1 MAEIEWSSKA
11 ENDLNEIIDYIAQ
24 DSLEYAL
31 SFYEQVREKV
41 ENLAKFPKIGR
52 KVPELDDPKI
62 RELILRN
69 YRIIY
74 RLLEEKVQIV
84 RLFHGSRIMDLK
96 LN

>member
-41 ENLAKFPKIGR
+41 ENLIQFPKMGKI
-52 KVPELDDPKI
+52 VPELDEPNI
-62 RELILRN
+62 RELLT
-69 YRIIY
+69 
-74 RLLEEKVQIV
+74 
-84 RLFHGSRIMDLK
+84 
-96 LN
+96 LNFD

>member
-41 ENLAKFPKIGR
+41 ENLILFPKMGR
-52 KVPELDDPKI
+52 IVPELDDPNI

-74 RLLEEKVQIV
+74 KILGEKIQLV
-84 RLFHGSRIMDLK
+84 RLFHGSKIIDFK
-96 LN
+96 T

>member
-41 ENLAKFPKIGR
+41 ENLIKFPRMGR
-52 KVPELDDPKI
+52 IVPELDEPNI

-74 RLLEEKVQIV
+74 RIFEKEVQII
-84 RLFHGSRIMDLK
+84 RLFHGSRIMDFK
-96 LN
+96 I

>member
-1 MAEIEWSSKA
+1 MVEIEWSSIA
-11 ENDLNEIIDYIAQ
+11 QNDLNEIIDYIAQ

-41 ENLAKFPKIGR
+41 ENLTQFPKIGS
-52 KVPELDDPKI
+52 KVPELDDSNI

-74 RLLEEKVQIV
+74 RILVEKVQIIRV
-84 RLFHGSRIMDLK
+84 IHGSRILDYGT
-96 LN
+96 

>member
-31 SFYEQVREKV
+31 SFYEQIREKV

-62 RELILRN
+62 RELILGN

-74 RLLEEKVQIV
+74 RLLEEKVQVV
-84 RLFHGSRIMDLK
+84 RIFHGSRIMDLK
-96 LN
+96 

>member
-41 ENLAKFPKIGR
+41 ENLIKFPRMGR
-52 KVPELDDPKI
+52 IVPELDEPNI

-74 RLLEEKVQIV
+74 RIFEKEVQIV
-84 RLFHGSRIMDLK
+84 RLFHGSRNMDFK
-96 LN
+96 I

>member
-41 ENLAKFPKIGR
+41 ENLIKFPRMGR
-52 KVPELDDPKI
+52 IVPELDEPNI

-74 RLLEEKVQIV
+74 RIFEKEVQIV
-84 RLFHGSRIMDLK
+84 RLFHGSRIMDHK
-96 LN
+96 I

>member
-41 ENLAKFPKIGR
+41 ENLIKFPRMGR
-52 KVPELDDPKI
+52 IVPELDDPNI

-74 RLLEEKVQIV
+74 RIFEKEVQII
-84 RLFHGSRIMDLK
+84 RLFHGSRIMDFK
-96 LN
+96 I

>member
-1 MAEIEWSSKA
+1 MAEIEWSLKA

-31 SFYEQVREKV
+31 SFYEEVREKV
-41 ENLAKFPKIGR
+41 ENLIQFPKMGR
-52 KVPELDDPKI
+52 IVPELDESNI

-74 RLLEEKVQIV
+74 RILGEKIQIV
-84 RLFHGSRIMDLK
+84 RLFHGSRIIDFEF
-96 LN
+96 

>member
-41 ENLAKFPKIGR
+41 ENLNMFPEMWRI
-52 KVPELDDPKI
+52 VPELNDPNI

-74 RLLEEKVQIV
+74 RILGEKIQLL
-84 RLFHGSRIMDLK
+84 RLFHGSRIIDFK
-96 LN
+96 T

>member
-1 MAEIEWSSKA
+1 MVEIEWSPSA

-41 ENLAKFPKIGR
+41 ENLTKFPKMGR
-52 KVPELDDPKI
+52 IVPELDDPNI

-69 YRIIY
+69 YRLIY
-74 RLLEEKVQIV
+74 RILGEKVQIV
-84 RLFHGSRIMDLK
+84 RLFHGSRVLDFK
-96 LN
+96 T